1 MLPSRRMGRRA
12 SHLVRL
18 VAFFLGLAGTAP
30 ELSRAERLQPK
41 TVSAFEQYV
50 QFKEACMNKEIRDG
64 KPFLEI
70 DGLPSAARGRA
81 YADLKQGQIIIQRSD
96 ECGSRDRTGIPGG
109 LIHDWT
115 GIVFVPGVSLS
126 QVLVMLQDYD
136 HDVEYYKPDVL
147 RSKLVARSGDDFQIY
162 LRLKKVKVVAVVLD
176 TEYAVHYAHLDAAH
190 SYSLSYSTRIEEV
203 ENAGGPQERDRPVGD
218 DHGFL
223 WRLYSY
229 WRFYQADNG
238 VYLQCNVL
246 SLTRD
251 VPTGLGWLVQPFIE
265 NVPRESLRFTLNA
278 TRKALVTKFGESAV
292 SSGAAGQAK

>member
-1 MLPSRRMGRRA
+1 
-12 SHLVRL
+12 
-18 VAFFLGLAGTAP
+18 
-30 ELSRAERLQPK
+30 
-41 TVSAFEQYV
+41 
-50 QFKEACMNKEIRDG
+50 MNKEIRDG
-64 KPFLEI
+64 KRFLEI
-70 DGLPSAARGRA
+70 DGLPSAARSRA

-109 LIHDWT
+109 LIHDWN

-126 QVLVMLQDYD
+126 QALVMLQDYD

-176 TEYAVHYAHLDAAH
+176 TEYTVHYARIDAAH

-229 WRFYQADNG
+229 WHFYQADNG

-251 VPTGLGWLVQPFIE
+251 VPAGLGWLVQPFLE

-278 TRKALVTKFGESAV
+278 TRKALVAKFGESAV